1 MQGAET
7 EERLTTRE
15 DCARVWRWLDIDS
28 KISRS
33 IGGEVLHALSCH
45 LWPGTGVKSHLS
57 LTAPSIF
64 CASASSMMG
73 WVGCVTSCEAVRSAH

>member
-33 IGGEVLHALSCH
+33 IGGEVLHALSCIESLVARH
-45 LWPGTGVKSHLS
+45 WSQESPEPHSTQHILCFCKQHGEMGGVCD
-57 LTAPSIF
+57 I
-64 CASASSMMG
+64 M
-73 WVGCVTSCEAVRSAH
+73 